1 MATCRC
7 STSLRHHPLKA
18 AVSVAD
24 ALERDQAGFTS
35 WQVAGDMGAV
45 AAQNTR
51 KVAGDVGTFA
61 KSMSNKAM
69 ENEKVRLSRGR

>member
-1 MATCRC
+1 M
-7 STSLRHHPLKA
+7 S
-18 AVSVAD
+18 AD
-24 ALERDQAGFTS
+24 TLEREQLGSTS

-61 KSMSNKAM
+61 KSMSSKAM
-69 ENEKVRLSRGR
+69 ENEKVGLRPR